1 MALTKIFSIDE
12 LLKPVTQPEARDALY
27 NVLARLEV
35 DTTQWPPGAVTR
47 AMTYANSMMF
57 SALSELQAEIAKS
70 GFLDYATGTW
80 LRLIARLVYGV
91 TPIDA
96 TFATGEVTLTNN
108 GGGLYSVDAGDL
120 VVANTVTGKTY
131 KNLVGFD
138 LGAGSGTTVTVSVI
152 AEEAGSASNANSA
165 EIGAFVTQL
174 TRVTVSNATALI
186 AVDAESPAALRTRC
200 REKLGALSPMGPWD
214 AYAYAARTAKTL
226 DGTPSG
232 IIRTRVTRDG
242 YGNLYLTVASATG
255 VVAGAIDNLTTPLG
269 AADDAVQRQAAPLG
283 VTAHTAS
290 AVLKSVSVSYH
301 AWAYNTSGRS
311 DAQIKALVATAMQAF
326 FVAQPIGG
334 VKLLPEDATGY
345 VFTEAL
351 SACIHNAVPE
361 IFRVALI
368 TPAADAELAGTE
380 VPVLLHDPVTQAE
393 ITQVAPP
400 EGAAL

>member
-12 LLKPVTQPEARDALY
+12 LLKPVTQPEARDAIY

-35 DTTQWPPGAVTR
+35 DTTSWAPGAVTR

-96 TFATGEVTLTNN
+96 TYATGEITLTNN
-108 GGGLYSVDAGDL
+108 GGGLYTVDAGDL
-120 VVANTVTGKTY
+120 VVSNAVTGKTY
-131 KNLVGFD
+131 KNAVGFE

-152 AEEAGSASNANSA
+152 AEESGSASNANTG
-165 EIGAFVTQL
+165 EITTFVTQL
-174 TRVTVSNATALI
+174 TRVSVSNAAALI
-186 AVDAESPAALRTRC
+186 AVDAEAPAALRTRC

-214 AYAYAARTAKTL
+214 AYAYAARTAKLTN
-226 DGTPSG
+226 GTPSG
-232 IIRTRVTRDG
+232 VTRTRVTRDG
-242 YGNLYLTVASATG
+242 YGNLYLTIASASG
-255 VVAGAIDNLTTPLG
+255 AVVGAIDDLTTPLG
-269 AADDAVQRQAAPLG
+269 AVDDAIQRLAAPLA
-283 VTAHTAS
+283 VTAHTQS
-290 AVLKSVSVSYH
+290 ATLKSVSVSYQ

-311 DAQIKALVATAMQAF
+311 DAQIKALVATALQAF

-334 VKLLPEDATGY
+334 VKLNPEDATGY

-351 SACIHNAVPE
+351 AACIHNAVPE
-361 IFRVALI
+361 IFRVLLA
-368 TPAADAELAGTE
+368 TPAADVELTGTE
-380 VPVLLHDPVTQAE
+380 VPVLLHDPVTQAT

-400 EGAAL
+400 EGAS